1 MSTQGTDELVA
12 AYLESLEV
20 ERNASPRTVSA
31 YSSDLAQFSDWLE
44 RQNLALSTLTYR
56 NLRGYLGELDRA
68 QYSRRTIARKL
79 SSVRSLFAFLVDRG
93 IVAGSPADVVATP
106 KLPKR
111 LPVIASAETIGAL
124 IDSPDVGTPLGLRD
138 RAILELLYAGGL
150 RVSELTGL
158 DRSDVDLAQGQVRV
172 MGKGSKERI
181 IPIHTIAATRI
192 SEYLRSAR
200 PKLDKHAEEAL
211 FLNRLGTR
219 LSADGVRR
227 LMKRYLEQ
235 TGSAMALS
243 PHALRHSFA
252 THMLESGADLRSVQE
267 LLGHVALSTT
277 QIYTHLSARRLQD
290 VHKKAHPRG

>member
-1 MSTQGTDELVA
+1 VTTPGTDELVA

-20 ERNASPRTVSA
+20 ERNASPRTVAA

-44 RQNLALSTLTYR
+44 RQNLALATLTYR

-68 QYSRRTIARKL
+68 RYSRRTIARKL

-111 LPVIASAETIGAL
+111 LPVIASSDTIGAL
-124 IDSPDVGTPLGLRD
+124 IDSPDITTPLGIRD

-158 DRSDVDLAQGQVRV
+158 DLGDLDLSQGQVRV

-181 IPIHTIAATRI
+181 VPIHRIAATRI
-192 SEYLRSAR
+192 SEYIRTAR

-227 LMKRYLEQ
+227 LMKRYLEK

>member
-1 MSTQGTDELVA
+1 MSTPGTDELVA

-20 ERNASPRTVSA
+20 ERNASPRTVAA
-31 YSSDLAQFSDWLE
+31 YSIDLAQFSDWLE
-44 RQNLALSTLTYR
+44 RQNLVLATLTYR

-79 SSVRSLFAFLVDRG
+79 SAVRSLFAFLVDRG

-124 IDSPDVGTPLGLRD
+124 IDSPDATTPLGMRD

-158 DRSDVDLAQGQVRV
+158 DLGDVDFSQGQVRV

-181 IPIHTIAATRI
+181 VPIHTIAATRI
-192 SEYLRSAR
+192 AEYIRSAR
-200 PKLDKHAEEAL
+200 PKLDKHGEEAL

-219 LSADGVRR
+219 LSSDGVRR
-227 LMKRYLEQ
+227 LMKRYLKK

>member
-1 MSTQGTDELVA
+1 MTTPGTDELVA

-20 ERNASPRTVSA
+20 ERNASPRTVAA

-44 RQNLALSTLTYR
+44 RQDLALATLTYR

-68 QYSRRTIARKL
+68 RYSRRTIARKL

-111 LPVIASAETIGAL
+111 LPVIASADTIGAL
-124 IDSPDVGTPLGLRD
+124 IDSPDITTPLGIRD
-138 RAILELLYAGGL
+138 RTILELLYAGGL

-158 DRSDVDLAQGQVRV
+158 DLGDLDLSQGQVRV

-181 IPIHTIAATRI
+181 VPIHRIAATRI
-192 SEYLRSAR
+192 SEYIRTAR

-227 LMKRYLEQ
+227 LMKRYLEK

>member
-1 MSTQGTDELVA
+1 MTTPGTDELVA
-12 AYLESLEV
+12 AYLESLAV
-20 ERNASPRTVSA
+20 ERNASPRTIAA

-44 RQNLALSTLTYR
+44 RQNLALASLTYR

-68 QYSRRTIARKL
+68 RYSRRTIARKL
-79 SSVRSLFAFLVDRG
+79 SSVRSLFAFLVERG

-111 LPVIASAETIGAL
+111 LPVVASADTIGAL
-124 IDSPDVGTPLGLRD
+124 IDSPDVTTPLGIRD

-158 DRSDVDLAQGQVRV
+158 DLGDLDLSQGQVRV

-181 IPIHTIAATRI
+181 VPIHRIAATRI
-192 SEYLRSAR
+192 AEYIRTAR

-219 LSADGVRR
+219 LSSDGVRR
-227 LMKRYLEQ
+227 LMKRYLEK
-235 TGSAMALS
+235 TGAAMALS